1 MAGFDMHIHSIASDG
16 GWSAEEIIDAA
27 IAKGLDGIAIT
38 DHDTVGGLKAAMSY
52 GEKCNFPVIPGIE
65 LSTKHD
71 GRDIHV
77 LGYWIDADAIE
88 ADGRLRELREAR
100 EQRCYKIVARLDTLG
115 MKLDAD
121 AIIAAAGS
129 CDSIGRPHIAKA
141 MVEAGYVDNIK
152 EAFVKW
158 IGQGMPA
165 YVPRMK
171 MTPFEAA
178 KRIMDAKGAA
188 VLAHPG
194 VGVPDYLIGRLV
206 KQGIVGIEAYHPE
219 HKIADE
225 KKYLQISRRFHIAVT
240 GGSDFHSIGLRC
252 IGYRVAALSQVEL
265 LARLR
270 QQRLAIND

>member
-1 MAGFDMHIHSIASDG
+1 MPGFDMHIHSIASDG
-16 GWSAEEIIDAA
+16 SWSAQQIIDAA

-38 DHDTVGGLKAAMSY
+38 DHDTVTGIRAAIDY
-52 GEKCNFPVIPGIE
+52 GKKCNFPVIPGIE

-71 GRDIHV
+71 GRDVHV
-77 LGYWIDADAIE
+77 LGYWIDTDAIE
-88 ADGRLRELREAR
+88 ADGRLRDLREAR
-100 EQRCYKIVARLDTLG
+100 EQRCYKIVARLEMLG

-121 AIIAAAGS
+121 SIIASAGN

-141 MVEAGYVDNIK
+141 MVEAGYVGNIK

-171 MTPFEAA
+171 MTPYEAVS
-178 KRIMDAKGAA
+178 RIIEAKGAA

-206 KQGIVGIEAYHPE
+206 KQGIIGIEAFHPE
-219 HKIADE
+219 HNIAEE
-225 KKYLQISRRFHIAVT
+225 KKYLQLSHRLRIAAT
-240 GGSDFHSIGLRC
+240 GGSDFHSAGMRC
-252 IGYRVAALSQVEL
+252 VGYRVAALSQVEL

-270 QQRLAIND
+270 QQKLTTGD